1 MTLTTG
7 AIQSQA
13 RRDAQNASHRANDSR
28 PVYRDAASALGLSTS
43 MIKRLVLTG
52 RIGGVRIGTAR
63 RIPVSEIERVI
74 AEGVPA

>member
-1 MTLTTG
+1 
-7 AIQSQA
+7 
-13 RRDAQNASHRANDSR
+13 
-28 PVYRDAASALGLSTS
+28 